1 MTQAG
6 RIGVWGAS
14 GSGKTTVVIDLVRTT
29 KRLVIFDPEDEFTG
43 KLRGVTRCTTLDQ
56 IKAGMRAKWN
66 SFRLA
71 YVPPPGKESAALSNL
86 SRLVVFAQEPYRES
100 TNPAHRLTLVADE
113 LNTAFPVHGGEA
125 RCPGFVEICARG
137 RKRAIHTI
145 GVSQRVTEVSTR
157 FRGNLSEQIF
167 LRAEEL
173 IDQKRAAEVL
183 GLPLDTIRAMANF
196 QLYHKE
202 GPQVRAG
209 ATTKAGKIVYR

>member
-1 MTQAG
+1 
-6 RIGVWGAS
+6 V
-14 GSGKTTVVIDLVRTT
+14 KH
-29 KRLVIFDPEDEFTG
+29 
-43 KLRGVTRCTTLDQ
+43 
-56 IKAGMRAKWN
+56 GMRAKWA

-71 YVPPPGKESAALSNL
+71 YVPPAGKESAALSNL
-86 SRLVVFAQEPYRES
+86 SRLIIYAQEPYRES
-100 TNPAHRLTLVADE
+100 TNPKHQLTLVADE

-183 GLPLDTIRAMANF
+183 GLPLDTVRAMRNF
-196 QLYHKE
+196 ELYHKR
-202 GPQVRAG
+202 GPEVRRG
-209 ATTKAGKIVYR
+209 STTKSGKVSYAET